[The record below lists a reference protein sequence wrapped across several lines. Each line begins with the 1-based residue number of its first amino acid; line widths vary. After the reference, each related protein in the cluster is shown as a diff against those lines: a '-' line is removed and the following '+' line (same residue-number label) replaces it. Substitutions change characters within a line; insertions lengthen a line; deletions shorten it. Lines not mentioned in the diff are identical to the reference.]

1 MPNSAYRFQFVV
13 DAAHHGRRIDTFLTS
28 RLRNHA
34 SAQFLR
40 LARAGLIRVN
50 DSPCETD
57 QRVHRG
63 EEVTLELAEP
73 PETFYP
79 AEPIGLH
86 ILYEDPWLLA
96 INKPAGM
103 LVHPA
108 GPVGGGT
115 VANAVQNWLDSRTR
129 LAGLQRPGIVHRLDR
144 ETSGVMLIARDSL
157 AHAALTRQFERGVI
171 RKRYC
176 AIVMERLIP
185 DAGLISAPIGNLPGG
200 LRMGSGPDAVRSR
213 AARTEFRVLRR
224 LRSTTL
230 VLARPLTGRKHQ
242 IRVHFAS
249 EGHPIVGD
257 AVYSQQDCQSAWP
270 KRHALHAAS
279 ISFRH
284 PVTNAA
290 MRIDAPPSDDFWGT
304 LADL

>member
-1 MPNSAYRFQFVV
+1 MPNSAYRFRFVV

-28 RLRNHA
+28 RLRNHS
-34 SAQFLR
+34 SAQMLR
-40 LARAGLIRVN
+40 LARAGLVRVN
-50 DSPCETD
+50 DVICETD

-63 EEVTLELAEP
+63 EDVSLWLAEP

-79 AEPIGLH
+79 AEAIGLH
-86 ILYEDPWLLA
+86 VLYEDPWLLA

-108 GPVGGGT
+108 GPTGGGT
-115 VANAVQNWLDSRTR
+115 IANAVQNWLDSRTR

-144 ETSGVMLIARDSL
+144 ETSGVMLIARDSI

-176 AIVMERLIP
+176 AIV
-185 DAGLISAPIGNLPGG
+185 AGHLISDEGVIRAPIGNLPGG
-200 LRMGSGPDAVRSR
+200 LRMGCGPEALRSR

-230 VLARPLTGRKHQ
+230 VLARPMTGRKHQ
-242 IRVHFAS
+242 IRVHFAL
-249 EGHPIVGD
+249 EGHPILGD
-257 AVYSQQDCQSAWP
+257 AVYAPRDCQSSRP

-284 PVTNAA
+284 PVTNAM
-290 MRIDAPPSDDFWGT
+290 MRIDAPPPDDFWGT